1 MSEQKRW
8 RPDDWGQTASGIVSG
23 VGKIKGKP
31 FPIVIQE
38 GLEWDIL
45 KRKLVEAGA
54 DAMLEALEELTVMM
68 LSIYNK
74 HSEGVSVKA
83 EVQGVHG
90 RIIFI
95 PDENVKEVNH
105 VSQGR

>member
-8 RPDDWGQTASGIVSG
+8 RPDNWKNRHEDTVKQLKEIGVASDV
-23 VGKIKGKP
+23 IKS
-31 FPIVIQE
+31 VE
-38 GLEWDIL
+38 LESSL
-45 KRKLVEAGA
+45 FEAGA